1 MKSKVQSPKSKVAGR
16 VSSDGCRVTSLGN
29 LQPST
34 FNPQRGDHALTLPRS
49 HAPTPQSAV
58 ALVITLILLAVITF
72 MAVTFLVVS
81 RGEKTSVGTAADQTA
96 AKFAADAA
104 RENAIADILAPMLA
118 W

>member
-16 VSSDGCRVTSLGN
+16 VSSDACRLMSLGN
-29 LQPST
+29 FQSST
-34 FNPQRGDHALTLPRS
+34 FNLQRGDHAHTLTRS

-81 RGEKTSVGTAADQTA
+81 RGEKTSVGTAGEQTA
-96 AKFAADAA
+96 AKLAMQAALDT
-104 RENAIADILAPMLA
+104 AIADIQVPM
-118 W
+118 